1 MKNMTGA
8 GALKMARGVKT
19 SQTCSPAQLKLK
31 LFSNLPSYTCCF
43 NFVHSLF
50 SNLENRAIR
59 RDQGDEKL
67 VATRQI
73 ALLNKQR
80 RPLSKDVMPYSRSTR
95 MCLYS
100 KVSLILMSPQY
111 SQETWILWPESFL
124 VGQTSLSFVLHT
136 QKATL
141 YNLFIM
147 FSLLFFL
154 NNNEIKGKVFDACKM
169 NDKEI
174 LSNKNSFAYTIHIF

>member
-59 RDQGDEKL
+59 RDIVTGL
-67 VATRQI
+67 VAKK
-73 ALLNKQR
+73 A
-80 RPLSKDVMPYSRSTR
+80 SRVTE
-95 MCLYS
+95 YAA
-100 KVSLILMSPQY
+100 P
-111 SQETWILWPESFL
+111 
-124 VGQTSLSFVLHT
+124 
-136 QKATL
+136 AT
-141 YNLFIM
+141 
-147 FSLLFFL
+147 
-154 NNNEIKGKVFDACKM
+154 V
-169 NDKEI
+169 
-174 LSNKNSFAYTIHIF
+174 